1 MPRLTLLKAALLVA
15 CCGLTMAGQKKPAQ
29 QTNAAGSNQP
39 ANEEKIKNTARQA
52 FEDLW
57 GQGRAQPTMY
67 ESNAIVHWNGR
78 NFRVEEM
85 VSEGKEMRSAFPDL
99 VVKPNQV
106 TATGEM
112 VEVQWTAHGTNKG
125 QGWKTPGKGKQAT
138 THGVTKL
145 RFDSAGKIAEAW
157 VDWDESDVRRQVA
170 DK

>member
-1 MPRLTLLKAALLVA
+1 MPGLTLLKTALLVV
-15 CCGLTMAGQKKPAQ
+15 CCALTMAGQKKPAEQ
-29 QTNAAGSNQP
+29 KAAAERNQP
-39 ANEEKIKNTARQA
+39 ANEDKNKNTARLA

-67 ESNAIVHWNGR
+67 ESNAIVHWGSR

-85 VSEGKEMRSAFPDL
+85 VAEGKEMRSAFPDL
-99 VVKPNQV
+99 VVKPNEV
-106 TATGEM
+106 TAQGEV
-112 VEVQWTAHGTNKG
+112 VEVHWTAHGTNKG

-138 THGVTKL
+138 THGVTRL

-157 VDWDESDVRRQVA
+157 VDWDENDVRRQVA